1 MNIMYL
7 MKMIIL
13 LRNNYVRALA
23 VTTLQ
28 EKLLVLG
35 LTS

>member
-1 MNIMYL
+1 MNITYL
-7 MKMIIL
+7 KKMIIL
-13 LRNNYVRALA
+13 LRNNYVGALA

-35 LTS
+35 LTN

>member
-1 MNIMYL
+1 MNVTYL

-13 LRNNYVRALA
+13 LRNNYVGALA

-28 EKLLVLG
+28 EKLLVLS